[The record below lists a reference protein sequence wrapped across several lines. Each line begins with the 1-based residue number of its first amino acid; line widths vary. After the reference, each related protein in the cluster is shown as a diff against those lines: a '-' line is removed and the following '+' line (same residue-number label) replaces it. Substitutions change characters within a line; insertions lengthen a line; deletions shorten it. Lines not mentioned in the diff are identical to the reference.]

1 MLAQKQSERIGDL
14 LAYSS
19 TIMKASEEYE
29 DTLWLQY
36 DARFRRQAA
45 TDPKRSWAVID
56 ASPWTTCFTLAKA
69 KPQCTDCKE
78 VGHAACRPFL
88 RQGTSS
94 GRYQAYTT
102 TRPICRKFNYNG
114 CDLRFCNFRHVCLRC
129 NKPAHKVGE
138 FPDPR
143 KDNELSR
150 ESFREPFRPQET
162 EAIKYN
168 ENCNC
173 KVGPLNYKQRMFET
187 SDHIFSQSIYNIIH
201 SKEDNL
207 DRFTD
212 TCT

>member
-1 MLAQKQSERIGDL
+1 MFHVSEGK
-14 LAYSS
+14 
-19 TIMKASEEYE
+19 TPV
-29 DTLWLQY
+29 
-36 DARFRRQAA
+36 RQ
-45 TDPKRSWAVID
+45 I
-56 ASPWTTCFTLAKA
+56 AK
-69 KPQCTDCKE
+69 KWD
-78 VGHAACRPFL
+78 HAACQPFL

-114 CDLRFCNFRHVCLRC
+114 SELRFCNFRHVCLRC

-143 KDNELSR
+143 KDNKLSR

-162 EAIKYN
+162 DAIKYN

-207 DRFTD
+207 DTFTD
-212 TCT
+212 TEQ